1 MCVNRFVSGKG
12 SSHQLKSRLD
22 GCAIS
27 HHHTSRILNLWRFW
41 WGFDLSPCCFIFMQI
56 IQSNIFIHQGLPP
69 KWRELQENQKDLAVW
84 YSRVLLNILIKRYG
98 NWCYDIARINQ
109 KDEHIWRTSSNA
121 CFLLTLLFRSFQAQ
135 NVLGRNVRLL
145 TFGVSLDI

>member
-1 MCVNRFVSGKG
+1 MCVNRFVSKG
-12 SSHQLKSRLD
+12 SSHQLICRLD

-27 HHHTSRILNLWRFW
+27 QWITLPGSWISEDFGEDSICLHVVSFLF
-41 WGFDLSPCCFIFMQI
+41 I